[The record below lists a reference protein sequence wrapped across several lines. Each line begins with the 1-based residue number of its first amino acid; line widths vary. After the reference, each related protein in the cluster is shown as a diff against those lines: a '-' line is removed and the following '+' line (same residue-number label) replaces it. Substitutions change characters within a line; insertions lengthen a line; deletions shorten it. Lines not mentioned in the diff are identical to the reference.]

1 MPVRHEHE
9 QVEMVPLAEL
19 RPYDGNA
26 KKHTNEQ
33 VDAVE
38 ASIREFGFRNPVLA
52 WHNDDG
58 APEIVAGHARCIA
71 ARNLGMGEV
80 PVIFVD
86 DLSDAQR
93 RALTLVD
100 NQTTM
105 MTGWDEDQL
114 SYELDILSSEFDMSD
129 FGFALSDIT
138 DDVETMLDGISED
151 DVRQDVDRKCSEGQ
165 IWKLGDHRLMCG
177 DSTDADQVAKLMGG
191 DLADMLLTDPPY
203 NVALGH
209 HMRPSE
215 ARQLHRRTD
224 GLVIE
229 NDSWES
235 VEEFD
240 NFLAKAFANADSS
253 MRPGAAFYIWHA
265 HVWSLPFFSA
275 AGRAGFE
282 IRQCLVWA
290 KSTFVLGRQDYQWRH
305 EPCLYGWK
313 GGAAHY
319 FVDDR
324 RQTTVFED
332 SMPNINAMSKAEMRD
347 LLKEIFSDRQSDTVL
362 HEDKPSRSD
371 EHPTM
376 KPVKLMARQIAN
388 SSKKGWI
395 VLDLFGGS
403 GSTMM
408 ACEQLG
414 RRCYMMELDP
424 HYCDVIIDRWERFTG
439 NVAEMVIE

>member
-1 MPVRHEHE
+1 MSVRYEHE

-26 KKHTNEQ
+26 KRHTNEQ

-138 DDVETMLDGISED
+138 DDVESMLDGISED

-177 DSTDADQVAKLMGG
+177 DSTDAAQVAELMGG
-191 DLADMLLTDPPY
+191 ELADMLLTDPPY
-203 NVALGH
+203 NVGYVGKTKDAL
-209 HMRPSE
+209 
-215 ARQLHRRTD
+215 T
-224 GLVIE
+224 IK
-229 NDSWES
+229 NDSMS
-235 VEEFD
+235 
-240 NFLAKAFANADSS
+240 DSS
-253 MRPGAAFYIWHA
+253 FRQFLLDAFRAAAQNMRSGAAFYIWHA
-265 HVWSLPFFSA
+265 DSGGINFRTA
-275 AGRAGFE
+275 AEEAGLHY
-282 IRQCLVWA
+282 RQCLIWV
-290 KSTFVLGRQDYQWRH
+290 KNTMNLGRQDYQWKH

-313 GGAAHY
+313 DGAAHY

-324 RQTTVFED
+324 KQTTVTED
-332 SMPNINAMSKAEMRD
+332 AAPNIASMSKAEMRD

-388 SSKKGWI
+388 SSKKGWT

>member
-1 MPVRHEHE
+1 MSVRYEHE

-26 KKHTNEQ
+26 KRHTNEQ

-58 APEIVAGHARCIA
+58 EPEIVAGHARCIA
-71 ARNLGMGEV
+71 AKNLGMGEV

-138 DDVETMLDGISED
+138 DDVESMLDGISED

-177 DSTDADQVAKLMGG
+177 DSTDAAQVAELMGG
-191 DLADMLLTDPPY
+191 ELADMLLTDPPY
-203 NVALGH
+203 NVNYTGGTKDALTIKNDNMSDSVFRQFLLDAFSAAAQN
-209 HMRPSE
+209 MR
-215 ARQLHRRTD
+215 A
-224 GLVIE
+224 
-229 NDSWES
+229 
-235 VEEFD
+235 
-240 NFLAKAFANADSS
+240 
-253 MRPGAAFYIWHA
+253 GAAFYIWHA
-265 HVWSLPFFSA
+265 DTEGINFRTA
-275 AGRAGFE
+275 AEEAGLHY
-282 IRQCLVWA
+282 RQCLVWV
-290 KSTFVLGRQDYQWRH
+290 KNSMVLGRQDYQWRH

-313 GGAAHY
+313 DGAAHY

-324 RQTTVFED
+324 KQTTVTED
-332 SMPNINAMSKAEMRD
+332 AAPNIASMSKAEMRD

-362 HEDKPSRSD
+362 HEDKPTRSD

-388 SSKKGWI
+388 SSKKGWT

-439 NVAEMVIE
+439 NVAERVIEQ

>member
-1 MPVRHEHE
+1 MDVRYEHE

-26 KKHTNEQ
+26 KRHTNEQ
-33 VDAVE
+33 VDAAE
-38 ASIREFGFRNPVLA
+38 ASIREFGFRAPILA
-52 WHNDDG
+52 WHNEDG
-58 APEIVAGHARCIA
+58 DAEIVAGHARAKA
-71 ARNLGMGEV
+71 AQNLGMREV

-129 FGFALSDIT
+129 FGFALSGIT
-138 DDVETMLDGISED
+138 DDVESMLDGISED

-177 DSTDADQVAKLMGG
+177 DSTDADQAAKLMGG

-235 VEEFD
+235 VEEFED
-240 NFLAKAFANADSS
+240 FLAKAFANADYRCDPVRRSTSGTRTTGRSHSS
-253 MRPGAAFYIWHA
+253 A
-265 HVWSLPFFSA
+265 
-275 AGRAGFE
+275 
-282 IRQCLVWA
+282 
-290 KSTFVLGRQDYQWRH
+290 RQD
-305 EPCLYGWK
+305 E
-313 GGAAHY
+313 
-319 FVDDR
+319 
-324 RQTTVFED
+324 
-332 SMPNINAMSKAEMRD
+332 
-347 LLKEIFSDRQSDTVL
+347 
-362 HEDKPSRSD
+362 
-371 EHPTM
+371 
-376 KPVKLMARQIAN
+376 
-388 SSKKGWI
+388 
-395 VLDLFGGS
+395 
-403 GSTMM
+403 
-408 ACEQLG
+408 
-414 RRCYMMELDP
+414 
-424 HYCDVIIDRWERFTG
+424 
-439 NVAEMVIE
+439 